1 MSDRLGDS
9 CGLRMSSNSLELLL
23 KIGIFD
29 FLSPCLIGL
38 GFVSGD
44 MNLANNLGGFIRE
57 TLGVLCSCAVSSCS
71 LPERSPFLLN
81 FPASGNDICS
91 SDLLIVFSRF
101 VRSLIDVFFSVVSST
116 FAQYS
121 VSSILLQSF
130 AFKESSREFS
140 SFDNVL
146 SSKPESSNGSR

>member
-29 FLSPCLIGL
+29 FLSPCFVGL
-38 GFVSGD
+38 DFVSGD
-44 MNLANNLGGFIRE
+44 MNFASILGGFIRE
-57 TLGVLCSCAVSSCS
+57 ILDVLCSNASSSCS
-71 LPERSPFLLN
+71 LPNRSLFLLN
-81 FPASGNDICS
+81 LPVSGDDTSS
-91 SDLLIVFSRF
+91 SDLPIDFSRF
-101 VRSLIDVFFSVVSST
+101 VRSLIDVLLSIVSST
-116 FAQYS
+116 FAQSS
-121 VSSILLQSF
+121 VSSTSLQF
-130 AFKESSREFS
+130 SRESS